1 VAWPRA
7 NVISFRSYSGK
18 LFAFKVA
25 SVLSPDSELLS
36 ADLVLV
42 SEADFRAFFEYPA
55 GHYTDIALSV
65 ANPLEVRNIAAKL
78 AEALPDSRPIL
89 REEVLRTYQS
99 VFDWREGIVLT
110 VLSGAILAFVIL
122 AWEKASGL
130 SAEEKR
136 EIGILKA
143 IGWETGDVIRMK
155 TVGRP
160 ADFTDRLPARF
171 CRRLHS
177 RLPLRRPHLRAGIE
191 GLGRAL
197 PALYAG
203 ACGRRPADRHFVL
216 FHGLSLHSCGAG
228 ADLASRDYRPRC
240 GDAMIELSNIKKAFN
255 QGKPNEYWALNGID
269 LTLEA
274 GKVTAFRGPSGS
286 GKTTL
291 LTLVG
296 CLSRPTSGRVRFR
309 GEDISGLPERFLT
322 EIRRQSFG
330 FIFQQFNLIKGLSAL
345 ENVILPGFPTG
356 RPRAELVASA
366 SQLFAQLK
374 LEHRLH
380 AKVEWLS
387 GGEQQR
393 VAIARALINNPQVII
408 ADEPTANL
416 DTALSREFMAILE
429 SFTAAGKTVLLTSHD
444 PLVVES
450 SAVHR
455 VVGIRDGKLTDD

>member
-1 VAWPRA
+1 
-7 NVISFRSYSGK
+7 
-18 LFAFKVA
+18 
-25 SVLSPDSELLS
+25 
-36 ADLVLV
+36 
-42 SEADFRAFFEYPA
+42 
-55 GHYTDIALSV
+55 
-65 ANPLEVRNIAAKL
+65 
-78 AEALPDSRPIL
+78 
-89 REEVLRTYQS
+89 
-99 VFDWREGIVLT
+99 
-110 VLSGAILAFVIL
+110 
-122 AWEKASGL
+122 
-130 SAEEKR
+130 
-136 EIGILKA
+136 
-143 IGWETGDVIRMK
+143 
-155 TVGRP
+155 
-160 ADFTDRLPARF
+160 
-171 CRRLHS
+171 
-177 RLPLRRPHLRAGIE
+177 
-191 GLGRAL
+191 
-197 PALYAG
+197 
-203 ACGRRPADRHFVL
+203 
-216 FHGLSLHSCGAG
+216 
-228 ADLASRDYRPRC
+228 
-240 GDAMIELSNIKKAFN
+240 MIEISNIKKAFN

-455 VVGIRDGKLTDD
+455 VVSIRDGKLTDD